1 LPISP
6 ERVLDAVDARDD
18 RDETPA
24 MAGAHPVSADGHGG
38 DGDESGERIFAGT
51 PDGPVRTQKGSD
63 REAAGILTEAKR
75 LATSEPSKLFFGTLG
90 VGLVPIIVVWLYR
103 RSRGSEKS

>member
-1 LPISP
+1 
-6 ERVLDAVDARDD
+6 
-18 RDETPA
+18 
-24 MAGAHPVSADGHGG
+24 
-38 DGDESGERIFAGT
+38 
-51 PDGPVRTQKGSD
+51 VRTQKGSD